1 MKFTRRDVIRT
12 TAGVAAGALGSRFLG
27 SPAFAQE
34 GLKYQPEA
42 GATLRLLRW
51 SPFVQGDEDQWLEN
65 TKRFTEATG
74 VQVRPAGA
82 RNAAYGVLVAP
93 VPDAGAGLLGEA
105 PPVDAAG
112 ACPCCRVWT
121 TAVAP
126 KSNAMATPTSVVK
139 LRTISSVSGGSG
151 PALR

>member
-34 GLKYQPEA
+34 ALKYQPEA

-74 VQVRPAGA
+74 VQVR
-82 RNAAYGVLVAP
+82 
-93 VPDAGAGLLGEA
+93 
-105 PPVDAAG
+105 VDKESWEDIRPKA
-112 ACPCCRVWT
+112 
-121 TAVAP
+121 AVAA
-126 KSNAMATPTSVVK
+126 NV
-139 LRTISSVSGGSG
+139 GSG
-151 PALR
+151 PI